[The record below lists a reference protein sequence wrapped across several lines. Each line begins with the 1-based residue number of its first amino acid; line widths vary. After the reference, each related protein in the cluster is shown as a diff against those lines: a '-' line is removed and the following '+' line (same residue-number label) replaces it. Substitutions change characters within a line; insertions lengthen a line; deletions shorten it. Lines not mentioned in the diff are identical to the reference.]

1 MYLHSATSP
10 EKEIGS
16 TGQMT
21 HLIHA
26 HPDILGQY
34 SYLSADMIGTTTHLT
49 VVSLVCT
56 LHTIL
61 RCSFFLSILKFSLPF
76 QSMRRKQLLQTPY
89 QLNSVV
95 SLSWKTSVWNFLL
108 TAPDCP
114 ICFFSE
120 PTSWADYIYIYFI
133 PVSSCFLNLITTY
146 SLISFLSFCVQ
157 TTKSCVIQDAL
168 FLAPNHFAV

>member
-26 HPDILGQY
+26 HPDIPGQY
-34 SYLSADMIGTTTHLT
+34 SYLSADMIGTTTTHLT

-56 LHTIL
+56 RTLQTIL
-61 RCSFFLSILKFSLPF
+61 RCSFFLSILKFSLPS
-76 QSMRRKQLLQTPY
+76 QSMRRKQLLQAPY

-95 SLSWKTSVWNFLL
+95 SLSWETSVWNFLL

-120 PTSWADYIYIYFI
+120 PTSWADYICIYSI
-133 PVSSCFLNLITTY
+133 PVLSCFLKLITTY
-146 SLISFLSFCVQ
+146 SLISFLPFCV
-157 TTKSCVIQDAL
+157 
-168 FLAPNHFAV
+168 